1 MVKEKVSESN
11 NSDQLKSDL
20 KNLVL
25 FNDDF
30 NTFDFVID
38 TLIDVCDHEPQQ
50 AEQCAIITHYKGK
63 CVVKTGDIYELKPVY
78 KELSNRNL
86 TIEIK

>member
-11 NSDQLKSDL
+11 DSDQLKSDV

-63 CVVKTGDIYELKPVY
+63 CVIKTGDIYELEPVY

-86 TIEIK
+86 TVEIK

>member
-11 NSDQLKSDL
+11 DSDQLKSDL

-86 TIEIK
+86 TVEIK

>member
-1 MVKEKVSESN
+1 MVKEKVSESY

-86 TIEIK
+86 TVEIK

>member
-86 TIEIK
+86 TVEIK